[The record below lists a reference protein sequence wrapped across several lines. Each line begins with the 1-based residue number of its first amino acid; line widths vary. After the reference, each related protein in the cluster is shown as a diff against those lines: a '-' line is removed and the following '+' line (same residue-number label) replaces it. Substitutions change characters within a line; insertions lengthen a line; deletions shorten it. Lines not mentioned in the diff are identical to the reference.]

1 MKGRAPLAFALILK
15 GTLLTAAAV
24 AAVSLLNAGAF
35 REFQLS
41 AVARELVREAAV
53 LEASVTGALGQ
64 PEALQA
70 LCVDVFERTRI
81 RVTVIRPDGTVA
93 ADSEA
98 DPAAMENHARRPE
111 VAAALSGRTGTSV
124 RKSRTIGESLVYAA
138 LPLARD
144 GRTIA
149 VLRASQTVAAARAA
163 LGPLWLRSAAGG
175 LAVFLLATLVFLRT
189 AASLTRPIGELTDAA
204 LRLRAGDLDRRV
216 RIREPVELATL
227 AEAFNGMAAELQ
239 GRIATILRQNALV
252 EAIFASIPDGVLA
265 IDPQGVIMDLNDA
278 AAAQF
283 GIPRGEARG
292 RSVSAVVRNREIL
305 EFIRRAQ
312 AEPGPIE
319 EGLTLYGEREQH
331 LRIRAAAL
339 GDATVTGLL
348 VVLHDVTLLRKLE
361 TLRRDFAANV
371 SHELRTPITSIK
383 GFIETLQDGAGSDP
397 ANASRFLAI
406 VAKEADRLEA
416 IVEDLMSLARLDQ
429 AEERGDLELAETG
442 VRGVLV
448 SAIEAC
454 GEAARARRISVGL
467 DCRGEPSARANA
479 ALLER
484 AVVNLVDNAVKY
496 SPEGG
501 RVTVSAFRG
510 EHGLSIS
517 VEDAGSGIAAE
528 HLPRIFERFYRVDKA
543 RSRDLGGTG
552 LGLAI
557 VKHVAQ
563 AHGGAVTVESA
574 VGRGSTFTILL
585 P

>member
-1 MKGRAPLAFALILK
+1 MKGRLPLAFALVLK

-24 AAVSLLNAGAF
+24 AAVSLLNVGAF

-41 AVARELVREAAV
+41 AVARELIREAHLLEAPV
-53 LEASVTGALGQ
+53 LEALGQ

-70 LCVDVFERTRI
+70 LALEVFASARI
-81 RVTVIRPDGTVA
+81 RVTVIRTNGVVA

-98 DPAAMENHARRPE
+98 DPAVMDNHARRPE
-111 VAAALSGRTGTSV
+111 VAAALSGRAGTSV
-124 RKSRTIGESLVYAA
+124 RKSKTIGESLVYAA
-138 LPLARD
+138 VPIVR
-144 GRTIA
+144 GGGTIA
-149 VLRASQTVAAARAA
+149 VLRTSQTVAAVRAE
-163 LGPLWLRSAAGG
+163 LGPLWLRSAVGG

-189 AASLTRPIGELTDAA
+189 AASITRPIGELTEAA
-204 LRLRAGDLDRRV
+204 LRLRAGELDRRV
-216 RIREPVELATL
+216 RVREPAELATL
-227 AEAFNGMAAELQ
+227 ADAFNEMAAELQ
-239 GRIATILRQNALV
+239 GRIVTVLRQNALV
-252 EAIFASIPDGVLA
+252 ETIFASIPDGIIA
-265 IDPQGVIMDLNDA
+265 IDPQGAIMDLNDA
-278 AAAQF
+278 AAAQL
-283 GIPRGEARG
+283 GVARVEARG

-305 EFIRRAQ
+305 EFIRRAR
-312 AEPGPIE
+312 AASGPIE
-319 EGLTLYGEREQH
+319 ESLTLYGEREQS

-339 GDATVTGLL
+339 GDAAVTGLL
-348 VVLHDVTLLRKLE
+348 VVFHDVTLLRRLE

-397 ANASRFLAI
+397 ANATRFLAI
-406 VAKEADRLEA
+406 IAKEADRLEA

-429 AEERGDLELAETG
+429 AEERGDIDLAEIG
-442 VRGVLV
+442 VRGVLE

-454 GEAARARRISVGL
+454 GEAARARGIVVEL
-467 DCRGEPSARANA
+467 DCRGEPWVRANA

-484 AVVNLVDNAVKY
+484 AVVNLVDNAIKY

-501 RVTVSAFRG
+501 QVTVSAARG
-510 EHGLSIS
+510 ERGLAITVRDSGCGIS
-517 VEDAGSGIAAE
+517 AE
-528 HLPRIFERFYRVDKA
+528 HLPRIFERFYRVDRA

-563 AHGGAVTVESA
+563 AHGGAVTVESE
-574 VGRGSTFTILL
+574 VGRGSTFTIHL